1 MKKKRILTI
10 AGIAAFFV
18 AVITVIIVLLNVGR
32 TSDDSSETGIAVG
45 DTTTGGYVH
54 ITTDAT
60 TSDRF
65 KETMTT
71 ENGRTS
77 PSEIGDITSDDDN
90 FDTVPKPITT
100 TAGADKTTSRP
111 DNNTT
116 DNTTESTTAT
126 ESEQPTAAESSVES
140 NITQFSFVKYDIAG
154 MPDTYNWSEYLLRK
168 GYKNVNNRTELT
180 DYAQSVLNKIT
191 ETKGVRYILAPRGIF
206 DDIIGENPS
215 DAHLYELFGMD
226 YQTYMC
232 KGVAIFRMRKVQ
244 DVVNRVTDKS
254 VYAIYYYSY
263 EDYVMMTEVDNK
275 IKEIVAGFS
284 GSEFDK
290 IKAAHDYL
298 CANVEY
304 KEVSDGYASHTS
316 YGALINGQ
324 SVCEG
329 YAKAYKLMLNAMD
342 IPCDMVVNA
351 THGWNEVFYENKWY
365 MVDVTNDD
373 TSSSYCYFMLGS
385 DVMLSRTDKYVESE
399 LIDEE
404 KLGRISY
411 YNYVDGTNS
420 SVNKLAEF
428 TYNSIQRVTDKI
440 PQ

>member
-10 AGIAAFFV
+10 AGIAAFLA

-32 TSDDSSETGIAVG
+32 KSSDSSKTDIAVG

-54 ITTDAT
+54 ATTDVT

-65 KETMTT
+65 NETMTT
-71 ENGRTS
+71 ENGSTS
-77 PSEIGDITSDDDN
+77 PAEVRDITSDDDD
-90 FDTVPKPITT
+90 FETVPEPVTT
-100 TAGADKTTSRP
+100 TAGGDKITSHP

-126 ESEQPTAAESSVES
+126 ESEQPTAAESSVEN

-154 MPDTYNWSEYLLRK
+154 MPDTYNWTDYLLRQ
-168 GYKNVNNRTELT
+168 GYKRVDNRTELT
-180 DYAQSVLNKIT
+180 DYAQSVLDKIT

-206 DDIIGENPS
+206 DDMISENPP

-263 EDYVMMTEVDNK
+263 EDYVMMTEVENK
-275 IKEIVAGFS
+275 IKEIVAGFT
-284 GSEFDK
+284 GSDFDK

-298 CANVEY
+298 CFNVEY
-304 KEVSDGYASHTS
+304 KESTDGYVSHTA

-342 IPCDMVVNA
+342 IPCDMVVNT
-351 THGWNEVFYENKWY
+351 THGWNEVFYENEWY

-373 TSSSYCYFMLGS
+373 TRSSYCYFMLGS
-385 DVMLSRTDKYVESE
+385 DVMLSRTDKYVESV
-399 LIDEE
+399 LLDEE
-404 KLGRISY
+404 KSGCISY
-411 YNYVDGTNS
+411 YNYIDGMNS
-420 SVNKLAEF
+420 SVNKLAEL